1 MKIKLFRNMMRTALL
16 FICIFCSVIVHA
28 QGSIQDFINSKDL
41 SNFKVDMLSDEDIVK
56 YKTYLQNSG
65 ISESQA
71 EQMAIQRGLPSSEVL
86 KLKARVA
93 NLTNGIRTQ
102 KGTKPANTGRT
113 VDTSNLSKPETP
125 LTKSKS
131 EIFGADLFNNP
142 NINFNGNLSGIAT
155 PKNYV
160 IGPEDEIVVDVFG
173 YQEISQRLIVS
184 PEGNIKIP
192 NVGVIAVNG
201 LTVEQ
206 ATGRIKAKMIR
217 NGYASIA
224 SGQSTLNV
232 NIGNIRTI
240 KVTVI
245 GEAKNPGTYTVSS
258 LSNLFNVLYQ
268 SGGPSEKGS
277 LRTIEL
283 VRNNKVIAKLDA
295 YDFLLKGMQSTNV
308 RLEDQD
314 VVRIPVA
321 GILVK
326 VKGQISRKG
335 IYEMLPKES
344 LSRLI
349 DYAGGFSSKAY
360 TASVNVLQYTDKEKK
375 IKDVRKDDFT
385 NYFPNNGDEVSV
397 GEVLDRFSNRVVI
410 DGAVYRPGE
419 YELTQGLTLS
429 QLLQKSDGIKDD
441 AFKERGLIFRT
452 NDDLSKDV
460 VSFHVGNVVTGKAG
474 DIFLKK
480 DDSISIASAKE
491 FKELYTLTVDGE
503 VKKPGVYDYYNGITL
518 KDLLFQT
525 GGFTDAAS
533 AQHIEIARRVRNDS
547 TNGKIIAEVL
557 EIATEADLSNKGND
571 IKLNPW
577 DVVMVRT
584 NPGYKSQ
591 VTVKIEGEVAYP
603 GTYVLSSKEERVSDI
618 IKRAGGVTQ
627 QADKTGGSITRINN
641 TALKE
646 NAVERIQRLKTAQD
660 TSTQLIEDVSKP
672 TVKIGLQL
680 NSILES
686 PGNSIEDI
694 TLLEG
699 DLITIPKE
707 RRVVKVNGEVMFPTE
722 VVYKEGASLDYYIDK
737 AGGYTENARKSKLY
751 VLNSNGSAAKTRK
764 FLFFKKYPSINAGS
778 EILVP
783 KIPERMGKGLSTG
796 ELIAL
801 GSGLA
806 SIAGVVIA
814 IINVSKK

>member
-1 MKIKLFRNMMRTALL
+1 MMRSILL
-16 FICIFCSVIVHA
+16 FIFVFCSVVVQA
-28 QGSIQDFINSKDL
+28 QSSIQDFINGKDL
-41 SNFKVDMLSDEDIVK
+41 SNFKVDMLSDDDIVK

-93 NLTNGIRTQ
+93 NLTNGVRTQ
-102 KGTKPANTGRT
+102 KGTKPAPSGRT
-113 VDTSNLSKPETP
+113 VDTSNLSKPEVDV
-125 LTKSKS
+125 KKKKS

-142 NINFNGNLSGIAT
+142 NINFNGNISGIAT
-155 PKNYV
+155 PKGYI

-173 YQEISQRLIVS
+173 YQETNQRLIVS

-192 NVGVIAVNG
+192 NVGMVAVNG

-206 ATGRIKAKMIR
+206 ATARIRAKMVR

-224 SGQSTLNV
+224 SGQSTVNV
-232 NIGNIRTI
+232 SIGNIRTI

-245 GEAKNPGTYTVSS
+245 GEAKNPGTYTISS

-283 VRNNKVIAKLDA
+283 IRGNKVIARLDA
-295 YDFLLKGMQSTNV
+295 YDFLLKGMQTANV

-326 VKGQISRKG
+326 IKGEISRKG

-344 LSRLI
+344 LSKLI

-360 TASVNVLQYTDKEKK
+360 TASINVLQYTEKEKK
-375 IKDVRKDDFT
+375 IKDVRKEEF
-385 NYFPNNGDEVSV
+385 NSYSLNNGDEVSV

-419 YELTQGLTLS
+419 YELTQGLTLL
-429 QLLQKSDGIKDD
+429 QLLQKSDGIKED

-460 VSFHVGNVVTGKAG
+460 ISFHVGNVVSGKAT
-474 DIFLKK
+474 DIFLKRE
-480 DDSISIASAKE
+480 DSISIASAKD

-533 AQHIEIARRVRNDS
+533 AQHIEIARRVKSDS
-547 TNGKIIAEVL
+547 TNGKAIAQVI

-603 GTYVLSSKEERVSDI
+603 GTYVLSNKEEKVSDI
-618 IKRAGGVTQ
+618 IRRAGGITQ
-627 QADKTGGSITRINN
+627 QADRTGGSITRINN
-641 TALKE
+641 TVMKE
-646 NAVERIQRLKTAQD
+646 NAVERIQRLKNAQD

-680 NSILES
+680 NSILIN
-686 PGNSIEDI
+686 PGNSLEDI

-699 DLITIPKE
+699 DLINIPKE
-707 RRVVKVNGEVMFPTE
+707 RKVVKVNGEVMFPTE
-722 VVYKEGASLDYYIDK
+722 VVYKEGASLEYYIDK

-751 VLNSNGSAAKTRK
+751 VLNSNGSASKTRK
-764 FLFFKKYPSINAGS
+764 FLFFRKPPSVTAGA

-783 KIPERMGKGLSTG
+783 KVPERTGKGLSTA